1 MAYNKINRA
10 IYWWIIGELGI
21 AGAAAALAFI
31 TSETVIGSYV
41 FGGIAVH
48 RVYKITKT
56 LNGILKFARLGTRFG
71 KAYRTIRSSYENYK
85 KLNYMQ
91 RSWKMYKKLRKL
103 KSRYD
108 FAHYGG

>member
-10 IYWWIIGELGI
+10 IYWWIGKELAI

-31 TSETVIGSYV
+31 TSETVIGGVV
-41 FGGIAVH
+41 FGAVAAQ

-71 KAYRTIRSSYENYK
+71 KVYRTIRSSYENYK

-103 KSRYD
+103 KSGYD
-108 FAHYGG
+108 FVHYGG